1 MKDKKTVQEYT
12 DTGVAKPEAPVLS
25 GSEATTL
32 MQALHCLEALA
43 TPDMEDILREKI
55 GNSFNISVF
64 DLFIA
69 KKKLQQIIDTSKEQQ
84 RLNEVGTIVDML
96 MQPQAMPT
104 EEKL

>member
-1 MKDKKTVQEYT
+1 MIDKKAVQKYA
-12 DTGVAKPEAPVLS
+12 DTGAAKPEAPVLS

-55 GNSFNISVF
+55 GNSFNMSVF

-69 KKKLQQIIDTSKEQQ
+69 KKKLQQIIDISKEQQ

-96 MQPQAMPT
+96 VQSQETPMKETP
-104 EEKL
+104 